1 MNNMK
6 IDKQNGNVAF
16 NDDSHIYWDTATND
30 KFISVTTLI
39 EKFAQPF
46 DKNFW
51 SGYKALEK
59 LIPADAWKIERK
71 SLLNTHKIPK
81 ELLNTYDI
89 KELDFNKAQQY
100 ILDEWDKTNRESCER
115 GTKIHAELENSMYKM
130 GANVTLKKFGV
141 GGKFVCDKG
150 RTALDLENGVY
161 PEYLTSRVSPDGI
174 LRIAGQIDLLVKQG
188 NEITIMDWKGLPLD
202 TEILTING
210 WSTIGNVKEGDT
222 IFDGDGNPTK
232 ILHKSTIHNNP
243 CYKITFDNG
252 DSIISDIDHRWEIA
266 FKKQSKK
273 IPYNKVVMTTKE
285 IFDYMQSYD
294 RNSYTIPKILN
305 PNPINTSKKDLLIDP
320 YLLGVWLGD
329 GSKDCGIITQSSKS
343 KLWEELKRRGFDIGE
358 NAQHNPDREGTEMR
372 TVYGLR
378 TLLGKLNLLKNK
390 HIPDD
395 YYTASIEQRLDL
407 LRGFMD
413 TDGYYHPKRKRF
425 VMSTGQEWQRDD
437 IVKLLGTLG
446 IKSTVFEVTKKF
458 NGKSFIAWDICF
470 STNGLNPFLIRNQ
483 EIEFPEKDKNSFR
496 NINKIELTE
505 TVPTQCL
512 EVDSPLHTF
521 LVTDKCIITH
531 NTNKEIKQHSGF
543 NTQTRSSVKMLY
555 PLNTLEDCNYWH
567 YCLQLSTYAWMLQ
580 KINPEYVIKDLIL
593 VHFDHNDNQTV
604 YHLPYLK
611 KEVEAML
618 KFYKKSIFKQ
628 EKLAKLKRIEY

>member
-1 MNNMK
+1 MK
-6 IDKQNGNVAF
+6 VDKKNGSVCF
-16 NDDSHIYWDTATND
+16 NEENHTYWNENDND
-30 KFISVTTLI
+30 KYVSVTTLI
-39 EKFAQPF
+39 ERFTQPF

-51 SGYKALEK
+51 SAYKALEK
-59 LIPADAWKIERK
+59 LIPADNWKIEK
-71 SLLNTHKIPK
+71 KVLLNVKKFNK
-81 ELLNTYDI
+81 EILDIYDI
-89 KELDFNKAQQY
+89 SENMFNKTQQD
-100 ILDEWDKTNRESCER
+100 ILDEWEQTNRESCER
-115 GTKIHAELENSMYKM
+115 GTLIHSKLEHSVYNM
-130 GANVTLKKFGV
+130 GDNVILKKFGI
-141 GGKFVCDKG
+141 GGQFICDKD
-150 RTALDLENGVY
+150 RTNLDLINGVY
-161 PEYLTSRVSPDGI
+161 PEYLISRTSADGI
-174 LRIAGQIDLLVKQG
+174 LRLAGQIDLLVKNG
-188 NEITIMDWKGLPLD
+188 NEIIIVDYKGLPLD

-407 LRGFMD
+407 LRGLMD

-496 NINKIELTE
+496 NITKIELTE

-543 NTQTRSSVKMLY
+543 DSKTKSTAKMKY
-555 PLNTLEDCNYWH
+555 PLNNLEDCNFIH
-567 YCLQLSTYAWMLQ
+567 YTLQLSTYAWMIQ
-580 KINPEYVIKDLIL
+580 KLNPEFIIKDLIL
-593 VHFDHNDNQTV
+593 VHFDHQGNQNI
-604 YHLPYLK
+604 YHLDYLK
-611 KEVEAML
+611 KDVEKML
-618 KFYKKSIFKQ
+618 RWHKHQVIR
-628 EKLAKLKRIEY
+628 EK

>member
-1 MNNMK
+1 MK
-6 IDKQNGNVAF
+6 VDKKNGSVCF
-16 NDDSHIYWDTATND
+16 NEENHTYWNENDND
-30 KFISVTTLI
+30 KYVSVTTLI
-39 EKFAQPF
+39 ERFTQPF

-51 SGYKALEK
+51 SAYKALEK
-59 LIPADAWKIERK
+59 LIPADNWKIEK
-71 SLLNTHKIPK
+71 KVLLNVKKFNK
-81 ELLNTYDI
+81 EILDIYDI
-89 KELDFNKAQQY
+89 SENMFNKTQQD
-100 ILDEWDKTNRESCER
+100 ILDEWEQTNRESCER
-115 GTKIHAELENSMYKM
+115 GTLIHSKLEHSVYNM
-130 GANVTLKKFGV
+130 GDNVILKKFGI
-141 GGKFVCDKG
+141 GGQFICDKD
-150 RTALDLENGVY
+150 RTNLDLINGVY
-161 PEYLTSRVSPDGI
+161 PEYLISRTSADGI
-174 LRIAGQIDLLVKQG
+174 LRLAGQIDLLVKNG
-188 NEITIMDWKGLPLD
+188 NEIIIMDWKGLPLD

-407 LRGFMD
+407 LRGLMD

-496 NINKIELTE
+496 NITKIELTE

-543 NTQTRSSVKMLY
+543 DSKTKSTAKMKY
-555 PLNTLEDCNYWH
+555 PLNNLEDCNFIH
-567 YCLQLSTYAWMLQ
+567 YTLQLSTYAWMIQ
-580 KINPEYVIKDLIL
+580 KLNPEFIIKDLIL
-593 VHFDHNDNQTV
+593 VHFDHQGNQNI
-604 YHLPYLK
+604 YHLDYLK
-611 KEVEAML
+611 KDVEKML
-618 KFYKKSIFKQ
+618 RWHKHQVIR
-628 EKLAKLKRIEY
+628 EK

>member
-1 MNNMK
+1 MK
-6 IDKQNGNVAF
+6 IDKRNGNVVF
-16 NDDSHIYWDTATND
+16 EEETHNYWNDLTKR

-39 EKFAQPF
+39 GKYEHPF
-46 DKNFW
+46 DEDFW
-51 SGYKALEK
+51 SSYKALEK
-59 LIPADAWKIERK
+59 ILSDDKFKFEKKKLLETKKIDLNYFQDIHNLDILLFGTIKNEILEEWKIT
-71 SLLNTHKIPK
+71 NKIS
-81 ELLNTYDI
+81 T
-89 KELDFNKAQQY
+89 
-100 ILDEWDKTNRESCER
+100 ER
-115 GTKIHAELENSMYKM
+115 GTKIHSQLENSFYKQE
-130 GANVTLKKFGV
+130 TCKLQKFGL
-141 GGKFVCDKG
+141 GGIFTCKKDYTELNLDK
-150 RTALDLENGVY
+150 GVY
-161 PEYLTSRVSPDGI
+161 PEYLISYEDDGI
-174 LRIAGQIDLLVKQG
+174 ALAGQIDLFIKDG
-188 NEITIMDWKGLPLD
+188 NEITLVDWKGLPLD

-273 IPYNKVVMTTKE
+273 ISYNKVVMTTKE

-358 NAQHNPDREGTEMR
+358 NAQHNPDREGTKMR

-407 LRGFMD
+407 LRGLMD

-496 NINKIELTE
+496 NITKIELTE

-531 NTNKEIKQHSGF
+531 NTNKEIKKTAYFDSK
-543 NTQTRSSVKMLY
+543 TRKNQMMMY
-555 PLNTLEDCNYWH
+555 PLTNIQDCNYWH
-567 YCLQLSTYAWMLQ
+567 YTLQLSTYAWMLQ
-580 KINPEYVIKDLIL
+580 KLNPEFVIKKLMIIHYDHSGKVVTYDIDYLKDDVELLIKDYKRKL
-593 VHFDHNDNQTV
+593 VHD
-604 YHLPYLK
+604 
-611 KEVEAML
+611 E
-618 KFYKKSIFKQ
+618 Q
-628 EKLAKLKRIEY
+628 ERKRSRIDY

>member
-1 MNNMK
+1 MK
-6 IDKQNGNVAF
+6 VDKKNGSVCF
-16 NDDSHIYWDTATND
+16 NEENHTYWNENDND
-30 KFISVTTLI
+30 KYVSVTTLI
-39 EKFAQPF
+39 ERFTQPF

-51 SGYKALEK
+51 SAYKALEK
-59 LIPADAWKIERK
+59 LIPADNWKIEK
-71 SLLNTHKIPK
+71 KVLLNVKKFNK
-81 ELLNTYDI
+81 EILDIYDI
-89 KELDFNKAQQY
+89 SENMFNKTQQD
-100 ILDEWDKTNRESCER
+100 ILDEWEQTNRESCER
-115 GTKIHAELENSMYKM
+115 GTLIHSKLEHSVYNM
-130 GANVTLKKFGV
+130 GDNVILKKFGI
-141 GGKFVCDKG
+141 GGQFICDKD
-150 RTALDLENGVY
+150 RTNLDLINGVY
-161 PEYLTSRVSPDGI
+161 PEYLISRTSADGI
-174 LRIAGQIDLLVKQG
+174 LRLAGQIDLLVKNG
-188 NEITIMDWKGLPLD
+188 NEIIIMDWKGLPLD

-407 LRGFMD
+407 LRGLMD

-496 NINKIELTE
+496 NITKIELTE

-543 NTQTRSSVKMLY
+543 DSKTKSTAKMKY
-555 PLNTLEDCNYWH
+555 PLNNLEDCNFIH
-567 YCLQLSTYAWMLQ
+567 YTLQLSTYAWMIQ
-580 KINPEYVIKDLIL
+580 KLNPEFIIKDLIL
-593 VHFDHNDNQTV
+593 VHFDHQGNQNI
-604 YHLPYLK
+604 YHLDYLK
-611 KEVEAML
+611 KDVEKML
-618 KFYKKSIFKQ
+618 RWHKHQVIREKQ
-628 EKLAKLKRIEY
+628 KEKYKRIEY

>member
-1 MNNMK
+1 MK
-6 IDKQNGNVAF
+6 VDKKNGSVCF
-16 NDDSHIYWDTATND
+16 NEENHTYWNENDND
-30 KFISVTTLI
+30 KYVSVTTLI
-39 EKFAQPF
+39 ERFTQPF

-51 SGYKALEK
+51 SVYKALEK
-59 LIPADAWKIERK
+59 LIPADNWKIEK
-71 SLLNTHKIPK
+71 KVLLNVKKFNK
-81 ELLNTYDI
+81 EILDIYDI
-89 KELDFNKAQQY
+89 SENMFNKTQQD
-100 ILDEWDKTNRESCER
+100 ILDEWEQTNRESCER
-115 GTKIHAELENSMYKM
+115 GTLIHSKLEHSVYNM
-130 GANVTLKKFGV
+130 GDNVILKKFGI
-141 GGKFVCDKG
+141 GGQFICDKD
-150 RTALDLENGVY
+150 RTNLDLINGVY
-161 PEYLTSRVSPDGI
+161 PEYLISRTSADGI
-174 LRIAGQIDLLVKQG
+174 LRLAGQIDLLVKNG
-188 NEITIMDWKGLPLD
+188 NEIIIVDYKGLPLD

-407 LRGFMD
+407 LRGLMD

-496 NINKIELTE
+496 NITKIELTE

-543 NTQTRSSVKMLY
+543 DSKTKSTAKMKY
-555 PLNTLEDCNYWH
+555 PLNNLEDCNFIH
-567 YCLQLSTYAWMLQ
+567 YTLQLSTYAWMIQ
-580 KINPEYVIKDLIL
+580 KLNPEFIIKDLIL
-593 VHFDHNDNQTV
+593 VHFDHQGNQNI
-604 YHLPYLK
+604 YHLDYLK
-611 KEVEAML
+611 KDVEKML
-618 KFYKKSIFKQ
+618 RWHKHQVIREKQ
-628 EKLAKLKRIEY
+628 KEKYKRIEY